1 MTIKIGRECFIAA
14 SATLIGDV
22 TIGNRVAI
30 MDGAVL
36 RGDLNRIVV
45 GDDSNIQ
52 DNATV
57 HTEIDHPAIIGKSV
71 SVGHNAVVHG
81 SLVRDYVI
89 VGMGALTLNGANVNS
104 GSVIAAGSV
113 VQQNFTV
120 PEMSLV
126 AGVPA
131 TIKRTGDHNLMEYA
145 RKNAESYSR
154 LRESYLAKKYEIL
167 RGSDL

>member
-52 DNATV
+52 DNATG
-57 HTEIDHPAIIGKSV
+57 I
-71 SVGHNAVVHG
+71 
-81 SLVRDYVI
+81 
-89 VGMGALTLNGANVNS
+89 
-104 GSVIAAGSV
+104 
-113 VQQNFTV
+113 TV
-120 PEMSLV
+120 
-126 AGVPA
+126 
-131 TIKRTGDHNLMEYA
+131 
-145 RKNAESYSR
+145 
-154 LRESYLAKKYEIL
+154 
-167 RGSDL
+167 